1 MLIQEV
7 TLTALQVL
15 VGEAGHN
22 VKAFVVGTPNI
33 TVPLRHGEVPLADI
47 ADGLHE
53 DGGLSQRGL
62 DERIRQRGDPPQPL
76 ALPVQVHEEDS
87 ALELVPARAA
97 LVPLVLQGAELL
109 FILVRLAFPLGPVVR
124 VVVVLVLVVTMV
136 VVVVVMMVMAVAVTM
151 LMRAVVCDNHS
162 HEGGQY
168 HCGFNQCSH
177 LQ

>member
-1 MLIQEV
+1 MV
-7 TLTALQVL
+7 NVFA
-15 VGEAGHN
+15 HN

-47 ADGLHE
+47 ADRLHE
-53 DGGLSQRGL
+53 DRRLSQRGL
-62 DERIRQRGDPPQPL
+62 DERIRQCGNPPQPL
-76 ALPVQVHEEDS
+76 ALPVQIHEKDS

-136 VVVVVMMVMAVAVTM
+136 VVVVVMLM
-151 LMRAVVCDNHS
+151 LI
-162 HEGGQY
+162 
-168 HCGFNQCSH
+168 
-177 LQ
+177 